1 MMKRVNR
8 FLRSP
13 WFILVIVLLTSMAAP
28 LNQFKVPPVLPLLM
42 DAFGQSAGKAGLLMS
57 VFAITGLM
65 LAIPAGF
72 IFQRLGYKT
81 SGLIATLSIV
91 AGAALGAFSE
101 GMGTMLVSR
110 FIEGTGMGFMTVV
123 APAIIALWFPEGQ
136 RGKAMGIWAVWVPL
150 GSTMMFLLAPLLAGR
165 GDWQAVWWFGCLYAL
180 LVGFLY
186 YFFIQSPPESSLN
199 RGKTAPPNPL
209 SGRELRG
216 VLRNRDLWGI
226 SFLFGCFNFVFM
238 AFMTW
243 APTFLHEI
251 RGASLSSASLTV
263 SLVAVLSLIS
273 CPTAGW
279 ISDQVHSRK
288 LICVLPMILMAL
300 LFPLAFSVKAELF
313 LLLTIALGFI
323 GGFVPTGVLTA
334 GVEIVGDERLGGMAM
349 AVIQIGQNSGMLLG
363 PLVFGWMV
371 ESMGGWQIAFWAL
384 APISAIGAIAGWM
397 AKMKQPRLGHR

>member
-1 MMKRVNR
+1 MAMRMNP
-8 FLRSP
+8 FLQSP

-81 SGLIATLSIV
+81 TGLLATLSIV

-101 GMGTMLVSR
+101 GLGTMLASR

-123 APAIIALWFPEGQ
+123 APAIIALWFPAAQ

-150 GSTMMFLLAPLLAGR
+150 GSTVMFLLAPLLAGR
-165 GDWQAVWWFGCLYAL
+165 GHWQAVWWFGCFYAI
-180 LVGFLY
+180 LVGLLY
-186 YFFIQSPPESSLN
+186 YFFIPRASEPSLN
-199 RGKTAPPNPL
+199 KKNTAPPNPL
-209 SGRELRG
+209 ASRELRG

-226 SFLFGCFNFVFM
+226 SFLFGCYNFVFM

-243 APTFLHEI
+243 APTFLHEL
-251 RGASLSSASLTV
+251 RGASLSGASLTV
-263 SLVAVLSLIS
+263 SFVAVLSLVS

-279 ISDQVHSRK
+279 ISDQIHSRK
-288 LICVLPMILMAL
+288 VIYILPMILMVI

-313 LLLTIALGFI
+313 LPLAVALGFI
-323 GGFVPTGVLTA
+323 GGFVPTGVFAA
-334 GVEIVGDERLGGMAM
+334 GVEAVGDERLGGMAM

-384 APISAIGAIAGWM
+384 APVSAIGAIAGWM
-397 AKMKQPRLGHR
+397 AKMKQPRVGHR